1 VTVPVPLVPDLPAIA
16 GRLLALAVAAV
27 PSPPARQ
34 FRSAGT
40 EAWDAEQLTVRAGP
54 MSPGFPG
61 GTATGQYELPN
72 SRQRQ
77 IMFTVELVRCVPA
90 PGNDGTP
97 PTMAALDA
105 AGARQMADWNAL
117 DMMVRHIGWGS
128 QIDDAALTAAGVK
141 SVAPGVLAVVG
152 PEGGMVAVTCNVIL
166 TI

>member
-1 VTVPVPLVPDLPAIA
+1 VTAPVPLVPDLPAIA

-61 GTATGQYELPN
+61 RTATGQYELQN
-72 SRQRQ
+72 TQQRQ

-97 PTMAALDA
+97 PTMVALDA
-105 AGARQMADWNAL
+105 AGARQMADWDAL

-128 QIDDAALTAAGVK
+128 AIYDQLLTNFGVK

-152 PEGGMVAVTCNVIL
+152 PEGGMVAVTCAVIL

>member
-27 PSPPARQ
+27 AKPPARQ

-40 EAWDAEQLTVRAGP
+40 EAWDGEQLTVRAGP

-77 IMFTVELVRCVPA
+77 IMFTVELVRCVPV
-90 PGNDGTP
+90 PGNGGTL
-97 PTMAALDA
+97 PTATELDA
-105 AGARQMADWNAL
+105 AGARQMADWDAL
-117 DMMVRHIGWGS
+117 DMLVRHIGWGS
-128 QIDDAALTAAGVK
+128 DIHDQALTSFGVK

-152 PEGGMVAVTCNVIL
+152 PEGGMVAVTCAVIL

>member
-97 PTMAALDA
+97 PTMVALDA
-105 AGARQMADWNAL
+105 AGARQMADWDAL

-128 QIDDAALTAAGVK
+128 AIYDQLLTNFGVK

-152 PEGGMVAVTCNVIL
+152 PEGGMVAVTCAVIL